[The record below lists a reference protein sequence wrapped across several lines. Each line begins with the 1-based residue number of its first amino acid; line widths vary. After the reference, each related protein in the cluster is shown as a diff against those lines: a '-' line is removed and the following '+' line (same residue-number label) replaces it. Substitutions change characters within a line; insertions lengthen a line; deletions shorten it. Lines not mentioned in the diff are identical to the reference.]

1 MIGLWNL
8 TLPNSLFLSCFEIS
22 IFGLPV
28 VKLKQFVNGL
38 TYPSAVVLMVVEVY
52 RGDTG
57 NRKIILTLYKL
68 MKTLRCLCRI

>member
-1 MIGLWNL
+1 MAFDWNL
-8 TLPNSLFLSCFEIS
+8 TLPNSLFLYSFEIS

-28 VKLKQFVNGL
+28 VKLKQFVTGL
-38 TYPSAVVLMVVEVY
+38 TYPYAVELVVVEVY

-68 MKTLRCLCRI
+68 TLTWGRL